1 MRPATLLKKILWR
14 RCFPVNFAK
23 FLRTSFLQNTYRRL
37 LLFLNSLSTDPLTF
51 SLANFLKFLWKTFPF
66 FSLLLETCL
75 EPRQTSR
82 MEHFSENSWRLK
94 VAKEKNS
101 VIDLWQCFKYTTD
114 YNMFKTVQLILWMP
128 DNLVLLYAVPENI
141 LRNLLNINWNIEIA
155 VDAFSCR
162 ITKIFHGEFNHLS

>member
-1 MRPATLLKKILWR
+1 M
-14 RCFPVNFAK
+14 
-23 FLRTSFLQNTYRRL
+23 
-37 LLFLNSLSTDPLTF
+37 
-51 SLANFLKFLWKTFPF
+51 WKTFPF

-128 DNLVLLYAVPENI
+128 DNLVLLYAVPENV
-141 LRNLLNINWNIEIA
+141 LRNLLNINWNIEIP

-162 ITKIFHGEFNHLS
+162 ITKIFHGEFNHELKPDIEIFVTFWWDFYQLSFNWFTELFLCGLYLLLTMVVWKKSRSSHRKCSAKKKCS